1 MSSLSASN
9 SRPSSKR
16 NLHRSP
22 SLTQSHHSDEEES
35 EVSSYST
42 SEPASEAEED
52 EGLAIGVSRT
62 SRPRRKTP
70 TVPAPSSGGMK
81 KVATRGQS
89 SNGVPNGRKVRHGST
104 NLDVSDFVDGDEE
117 AEEDFED
124 QPLSPRTRS
133 TSLRESNGNHGRVAS
148 GEYDDE
154 VSFRYKL

>member
-1 MSSLSASN
+1 
-9 SRPSSKR
+9 
-16 NLHRSP
+16 
-22 SLTQSHHSDEEES
+22 
-35 EVSSYST
+35 
-42 SEPASEAEED
+42 
-52 EGLAIGVSRT
+52 
-62 SRPRRKTP
+62 
-70 TVPAPSSGGMK
+70 MK

-89 SNGVPNGRKVRHGST
+89 SNGVPHGRKVRHGST
-104 NLDVSDFVDGDEE
+104 NLDVSDFVDGAEE